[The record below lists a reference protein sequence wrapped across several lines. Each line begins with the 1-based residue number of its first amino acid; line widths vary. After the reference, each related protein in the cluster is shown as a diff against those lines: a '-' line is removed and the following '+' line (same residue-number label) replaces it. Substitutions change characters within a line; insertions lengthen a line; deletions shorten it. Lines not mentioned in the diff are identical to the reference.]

1 MVFFFFLIFRN
12 HRDVTSGTLLQNLR
26 YFKIFKKFL
35 LIFFSTVIFIL
46 LYTNTTKSW
55 VINKQKPL
63 LDHQKKND
71 KKYKIDQDKI
81 KQLQEK
87 TNFDK
92 VEATKLYEVFY
103 ELSQGGKIPL
113 NREQFKQGLTKL
125 ESCGLKNLDNTPFS
139 DRLFELLDV
148 NKDNT
153 VDLQEFV
160 GGLSILC
167 KGSVEEK
174 LELSFKAYD
183 LDGNGYITKN
193 ELSQMFQQAW
203 ISGFK
208 ALSIQTNEDVNRD
221 DLNNFSEE
229 MAQIFAEG
237 AFSSLDIN
245 GDGKLSL
252 SEFKQFAL
260 SHPKITA
267 TLNGSKKDVPITF

>member
-1 MVFFFFLIFRN
+1 LF
-12 HRDVTSGTLLQNLR
+12 D
-26 YFKIFKKFL
+26 
-35 LIFFSTVIFIL
+35 
-46 LYTNTTKSW
+46 
-55 VINKQKPL
+55 L
-63 LDHQKKND
+63 LD
-71 KKYKIDQDKI
+71 
-81 KQLQEK
+81 
-87 TNFDK
+87 T
-92 VEATKLYEVFY
+92 
-103 ELSQGGKIPL
+103 
-113 NREQFKQGLTKL
+113 
-125 ESCGLKNLDNTPFS
+125 
-139 DRLFELLDV
+139 

-167 KGSVEEK
+167 KGTVEEK

-208 ALSIQTNEDVNRD
+208 ALSYQTNEEVNRD

-237 AFSSLDIN
+237 AFTSLDVN
-245 GDGKLSL
+245 GDGKLSF

-267 TLNGSKKDVPITF
+267 TLNGSKKDVPITFD